1 MELNQEKWSLALINY
16 ANNNVGSVQAIARLS
31 QIKNIGY
38 EDIIKNDLALL
49 DDFYT
54 YLDSDEQTK
63 LKEYIKNTF
72 DYVEK

>member
-1 MELNQEKWSLALINY
+1 MNELNQEKWSLALINY
-16 ANNNVGSVQAIARLS
+16 ANSVGRLQAIARLS